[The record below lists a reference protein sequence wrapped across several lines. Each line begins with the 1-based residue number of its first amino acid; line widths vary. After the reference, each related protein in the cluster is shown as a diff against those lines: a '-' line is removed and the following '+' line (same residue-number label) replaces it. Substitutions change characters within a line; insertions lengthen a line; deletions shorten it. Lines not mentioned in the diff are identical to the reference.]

1 MTNILAILTVAIVTN
16 ITTEVDRE
24 VLGYS
29 PTGCPDGMVGCL
41 VYHCEPTYGKVKGK
55 TVTTKVV
62 EVSTLSFRWKDLP
75 RELTSERAISSS
87 SVYYKKTEGW
97 EEADEVKPEWHGF
110 PPILSG
116 TNNILYLTNN
126 IDPILLDGSIGY
138 EQ

>member
-29 PTGCPDGMVGCL
+29 PTVCPDGMAGCL

-62 EVSTLSFRWKDLP
+62 EVSTLSFTWKDLP

-87 SVYYKKTEGW
+87 SVHYKKTEGW